1 MWEKKMMFTI
11 CVLALA
17 IIMLGAA
24 LKFQT
29 IENKNLKYLVESAR
43 KDTLHWY
50 NRVHEL
56 EMANHTTNTDPC
68 FTGTGHVPKDYEE
81 QQI

>member
-1 MWEKKMMFTI
+1 MIFTI
-11 CVLALA
+11 CLLVLAIVFLGV
-17 IIMLGAA
+17 MLN
-24 LKFQT
+24 LQN

-56 EMANHTTNTDPC
+56 EMLNHTTNTDPC
-68 FTGTGHVPKDYEE
+68 FKGTGHVPKDYPE
-81 QQI
+81 